1 MIVYLNGEYLP
12 LADARVSVD
21 DRGFVFA
28 DGVYEVARIYD
39 GHFFLLEPHLQR
51 LRHGLHE
58 LRINASVVDQIA
70 AIGERLLDEND
81 LHTGDATLYIQ
92 VTRGSA
98 PRAHA
103 FPVPEIPPTVYIA
116 TKPFK
121 AHPDA
126 YWKDGVA
133 AITVPDTRW
142 SRCDIKSIALLP
154 NVLANQQAKEA
165 GAFEAL
171 FVRDEAVIEGS
182 HSNLFGV
189 LDGELIT
196 YAPSGYILTGITRLL
211 VLEKAREL
219 NLRVREAGIPFG
231 RVYDA
236 EELFLSG
243 TTTEIMPIVRVDGK
257 TIGSG
262 KPGPLTSRLRD
273 LYRTWVAEDQAAA
286 TASHGGPSALRAS

>member
-1 MIVYLNGEYLP
+1 MIVFLNGEYVP
-12 LADARVSVD
+12 YQDARVSVD
-21 DRGFVFA
+21 DRGFLFA

-39 GHFFLLEPHLQR
+39 GHIFMFERHLER
-51 LRHGLHE
+51 LRHGLGE
-58 LRINASVVDQIA
+58 VRIRDDAVEQLRSIA
-70 AIGERLLDEND
+70 TRLLDHND

-92 VTRGSA
+92 ITRGAA

-103 FPVPEIPPTVYIA
+103 FPPAETQPTIFVA
-116 TKPFK
+116 AKPFK
-121 AHPDA
+121 NHPA
-126 YWKDGVA
+126 TYWEQGIST
-133 AITVPDTRW
+133 ITVPDTRW

-171 FVRDEAVIEGS
+171 YVRDDAVIEGS

-189 LDGELIT
+189 LDGELLT
-196 YAPSGYILTGITRLL
+196 FAQCGYILTGITRLL
-211 VLEKAREL
+211 VLEKAPEL
-219 NLRVREAGIPFG
+219 GIPAREAPIPLS

-257 TIGSG
+257 TIADG
-262 KPGPLTSRLRD
+262 KPGPITRRLRD
-273 LYRTWVAEDQAAA
+273 LYRTWVEEDQMTA
-286 TASHGGPSALRAS
+286 TSSHGAGSSRRAS